1 MHAGNGRRERQL
13 SFPATGIISM
23 SDARDLL
30 SVGVDVGTTTTQ
42 IVFSRLN
49 LQDVSRPGQIP
60 RINITGREIIY
71 QSPIVFTP
79 LIDFETI
86 DADRL
91 NEIMRREYSAAG
103 VNPSQ
108 VETGAVIITGE
119 TAKKKNADEILRV
132 LSGLAGEF
140 VVSVAGPNV
149 ESLIAGKGAGAAEY
163 SQKNYATV
171 TNVDIGGGSANSA
184 TFHSGNL
191 IGAAAMNYGGRILEI
206 ENATGR
212 VRHIAEP
219 ATHIL
224 ADIGLN
230 LNIGDTP
237 SLDDLRRFTDRM
249 ADMTVELIEGTNSPL
264 AQKIYL
270 TPPVGVSGKGSVL
283 MFSGGI
289 GHYYYNPITIN
300 SVSDATRHD
309 DVGPLLAESLRRH
322 AVLNTYTIV
331 PPAETVRAT
340 VLGASTQTVTLSGST
355 IWAEREILPLKN
367 VHVIRPIFRAPENH
381 RDYSKRSDPSGER
394 SRHLHDLPS
403 KSAQV
408 PGSAVYGDT
417 STTPLSTAAPLSAD
431 VISRSIAEAVTRWD
445 INLTTDPFAIAL
457 ELDRPLDYESL
468 MQLATGLK
476 DFADTM
482 PADRPLIAII
492 ERDYAQALGQ
502 TVKGLAPSRALLVI
516 DQVGLSEG
524 DYIDIGTPLMDGRVV
539 PLSVKTLIFYH

>member
-1 MHAGNGRRERQL
+1 
-13 SFPATGIISM
+13 M
-23 SDARDLL
+23 SDSRDLL

-42 IVFSRLN
+42 IIFSRLN
-49 LQDVSRPGQIP
+49 LQDVARPGQIP
-60 RINITGREIIY
+60 RINITDRKVIY

-91 NEIMRREYSAAG
+91 NGIVRREYEAAG
-103 VNPSQ
+103 VDPSQ

-119 TAKKKNADEILRV
+119 TAKKKNADEILRA

-149 ESLIAGKGAGAAEY
+149 ESLIAGKGAGAADY

-184 TFHSGNL
+184 TFRSGNL
-191 IGAAAMNYGGRILEI
+191 IGAAAMNYGGRILEM
-206 ENATGR
+206 ENSTGR

-219 ATHIL
+219 AKHIL

-230 LNIGDTP
+230 LNVGDP
-237 SLDDLRRFTDRM
+237 LSLEDLRRFTDRM
-249 ADMTVELIEGTNSPL
+249 ADMTLELIEGTSSPL

-270 TPPVGVSGKGSVL
+270 TPPVGESGKGSVL

-289 GHYYYNPITIN
+289 GHYYYNPIPIN
-300 SVSDATRHD
+300 SVSDATIHD
-309 DVGPLLAESLRRH
+309 DVGPLLAESLRKH

-331 PPAETVRAT
+331 PPSETVRAT

-367 VHVIRPIFRAPENH
+367 VPVTRPT
-381 RDYSKRSDPSGER
+381 
-394 SRHLHDLPS
+394 LPAS
-403 KSAQV
+403 LEPASV
-408 PGSAVYGDT
+408 
-417 STTPLSTAAPLSAD
+417 
-431 VISRSIAEAVTRWD
+431 SRSITDAVNRWD
-445 INLTTDPFAIAL
+445 VNLATDPFAVAL

-468 MQLATGLK
+468 TQLASGLK
-476 DFADTM
+476 NFANTM
-482 PADRPLIAII
+482 PGDRPLIAII

-502 TVKGLAPSRALLVI
+502 TVKGLDPARALLVI

>member
-1 MHAGNGRRERQL
+1 MT
-13 SFPATGIISM
+13 FM
-23 SDARDLL
+23 SDSRDLL
-30 SVGVDVGTTTTQ
+30 SVGLDVGTTTTQ
-42 IVFSRLN
+42 IIFSRLN

-60 RINITGREIIY
+60 RINITDRKVIY

-79 LIDFETI
+79 LVDFETI

-91 NEIMRREYSAAG
+91 NEIVRREYSAAG
-103 VNPSQ
+103 VDPSQ

-119 TAKKKNADEILRV
+119 TAKKKNADEILRA

-149 ESLIAGKGAGAAEY
+149 ESLIAGKGAGAAQY
-163 SQKNYATV
+163 SQTNYATV

-184 TFHSGNL
+184 TFRSGTL

-206 ENATGR
+206 ENSNGR
-212 VRHIAEP
+212 VRHVAEP
-219 ATHIL
+219 AIHIL
-224 ADIGLN
+224 ADIGLT
-230 LNIGDTP
+230 LHVGDTP
-237 SLDDLRRFTDRM
+237 SLEDLRRFTDRM
-249 ADMTVELIEGTNSPL
+249 ADLTVELIEGTNSPL

-270 TPPVGVSGKGSVL
+270 TPPVGVSGKGSAL
-283 MFSGGI
+283 MLSGGI
-289 GHYYYNPITIN
+289 GHYYYNPVTIN

-309 DVGPLLAESLRRH
+309 DVGPLLAESLRKH

-331 PPAETVRAT
+331 QPSETVRAT

-367 VHVIRPIFRAPENH
+367 VPVMRPTLPASLEPASV
-381 RDYSKRSDPSGER
+381 SK
-394 SRHLHDLPS
+394 
-403 KSAQV
+403 
-408 PGSAVYGDT
+408 
-417 STTPLSTAAPLSAD
+417 
-431 VISRSIAEAVTRWD
+431 SIAEAVARWD
-445 INLTTDPFAIAL
+445 VNLATDPFAIAL
-457 ELDRPLDYESL
+457 ELDRALDYESL
-468 MQLATGLK
+468 TQLAMGLK
-476 DFADTM
+476 DFANTM
-482 PADRPLIAII
+482 PNDRPLIAII

>member
-1 MHAGNGRRERQL
+1 MAD
-13 SFPATGIISM
+13 S
-23 SDARDLL
+23 RDLL

-60 RINITGREIIY
+60 RINITDRKVIY

-79 LIDFETI
+79 LIDSETI
-86 DADRL
+86 DADKL
-91 NEIMRREYSAAG
+91 NEIVRREYANAG
-103 VNPSQ
+103 VDPGQ

-119 TAKKKNADEILRV
+119 TAKKKNADEILRA

-149 ESLIAGKGAGAAEY
+149 ESLIAGKGAGAAQY
-163 SQKNYATV
+163 SQQNYAIV

-184 TFHSGNL
+184 TFRNGEL

-206 ENATGR
+206 EHSTGK

-219 ATHIL
+219 AKHIL
-224 ADIGLN
+224 NDIGLR
-230 LNIGDTP
+230 LEIGDTP
-237 SLDDLRRFTDRM
+237 SLEELRRFTDRM
-249 ADMTVELIEGTNSPL
+249 ADMTVELIEGANSPL

-289 GHYYYNPITIN
+289 GHYYYNPIPIN
-300 SVSDATRHD
+300 SVSDATIHD
-309 DVGPLLAESLRRH
+309 DVGPLLAESLREH
-322 AVLNTYTIV
+322 AALNAYTIV

-367 VHVIRPIFRAPENH
+367 VPVIRPEFGRGDPAPTEI
-381 RDYSKRSDPSGER
+381 
-394 SRHLHDLPS
+394 
-403 KSAQV
+403 
-408 PGSAVYGDT
+408 T
-417 STTPLSTAAPLSAD
+417 
-431 VISRSIAEAVTRWD
+431 RSISDAVTRWD
-445 INLTTDPFAIAL
+445 VNLATDPFAIAL
-457 ELDRPLDYESL
+457 ELDKSLDYESL
-468 MQLATGLK
+468 TQLANGLN
-476 DFADTM
+476 DFANMM
-482 PADRPLIAII
+482 PSDRPLIAII

>member
-1 MHAGNGRRERQL
+1 MAESRN
-13 SFPATGIISM
+13 
-23 SDARDLL
+23 LL

-42 IVFSRLN
+42 IIFSRLN

-60 RINITGREIIY
+60 RIDITDRKVIY

-91 NEIMRREYSAAG
+91 NEIVRREYATAG
-103 VNPSQ
+103 VDPSR

-119 TAKKKNADEILRV
+119 TAKKKNADEILRA

-149 ESLIAGKGAGAAEY
+149 ESLIAGKGAGAAQY

-184 TFHSGNL
+184 TFRAGNL
-191 IGAAAMNYGGRILEI
+191 IGAAAMNYGGRILEV
-206 ENATGR
+206 ENSTGR

-219 ATHIL
+219 AKHIL
-224 ADIGLN
+224 NDIGMN
-230 LNIGDTP
+230 LQVGGSP
-237 SLDDLRRFTDRM
+237 SLEELRRFTDRM
-249 ADMTVELIEGTNSPL
+249 ADMTVELIEGTSSPL
-264 AQKIYL
+264 AHKIYL
-270 TPPVGVSGKGSVL
+270 TPPVGASGKGSVL

-289 GHYYYNPITIN
+289 GHYYYNPISIN
-300 SVSDATRHD
+300 SVSDVTRHYD
-309 DVGPLLAESLRRH
+309 EGPLLAESLRKH

-367 VHVIRPIFRAPENH
+367 VPVTRPLLPT
-381 RDYSKRSDPSGER
+381 SLDPAS
-394 SRHLHDLPS
+394 
-403 KSAQV
+403 
-408 PGSAVYGDT
+408 
-417 STTPLSTAAPLSAD
+417 
-431 VISRSIAEAVTRWD
+431 ISRSISEGVSRWD
-445 INLTTDPFAIAL
+445 VNIATDPFAVAL
-457 ELDRPLDYESL
+457 ELDRSLDYESL
-468 MQLATGLK
+468 TQLANGLK
-476 DFADTM
+476 SFADTM
-482 PADRPLIAII
+482 PSDRPLIAII

-502 TVKGLAPSRALLVI
+502 TVKGLTPSRALLVI

>member
-1 MHAGNGRRERQL
+1 MADSH
-13 SFPATGIISM
+13 
-23 SDARDLL
+23 DLL

-42 IVFSRLN
+42 IIFSRLN

-60 RINITGREIIY
+60 RINITDRKVIY

-86 DADRL
+86 DADKL
-91 NEIMRREYSAAG
+91 NEIVRREYSAAG
-103 VNPSQ
+103 VDPSQ

-119 TAKKKNADEILRV
+119 TAKKKNADEILRA

-149 ESLIAGKGAGAAEY
+149 ESLIAGKGAGAADY

-184 TFHSGNL
+184 TFQSGNL

-206 ENATGR
+206 EHSTGR

-219 ATHIL
+219 AKQIL
-224 ADIGLN
+224 NDIGLR
-230 LNIGDTP
+230 LEVGDSP
-237 SLDDLRRFTDRM
+237 SLEDLRRFADRM
-249 ADMTVELIEGTNSPL
+249 ADLTLELIEGTSSPL

-289 GHYYYNPITIN
+289 GHYYYNPIPIN
-300 SVSDATRHD
+300 TVNDATIYD
-309 DVGPLLAESLRRH
+309 DVGPLLAESLRKH
-322 AVLNTYTIV
+322 LGLNSYTIV
-331 PPAETVRAT
+331 PPSETVRAT

-355 IWAEREILPLKN
+355 IWAEHEILPLKN
-367 VHVIRPIFRAPENH
+367 VPVIRPVFRAQ
-381 RDYSKRSDPSGER
+381 RSEPTGER
-394 SRHLHDLPS
+394 SR
-403 KSAQV
+403 
-408 PGSAVYGDT
+408 SAVYNDA
-417 STTPLSTAAPLSAD
+417 STTGFDHERLSPPLSAE
-431 VISRSIAEAVTRWD
+431 VISRSITDAVNRWD
-445 INLTTDPFAIAL
+445 VNLATDPFAIAL
-457 ELDRPLDYESL
+457 ELDRSLDYESL
-468 MQLATGLK
+468 TQLANGLNN
-476 DFADTM
+476 FANTM
-482 PADRPLIAII
+482 PGDRPLIAII

-502 TVKGLAPSRALLVI
+502 TVKGLDPSRALLVI

>member
-1 MHAGNGRRERQL
+1 MAE
-13 SFPATGIISM
+13 S
-23 SDARDLL
+23 RDLL

-42 IVFSRLN
+42 IIFSRLN
-49 LQDVSRPGQIP
+49 LQDVSRAGQIP
-60 RINITGREIIY
+60 RINITDRKVIY

-91 NEIMRREYSAAG
+91 NEIVRREYAAAG
-103 VNPSQ
+103 VDPSQ

-119 TAKKKNADEILRV
+119 TAKKKNADEILRA

-149 ESLIAGKGAGAAEY
+149 ESLIAGKGAGAADY
-163 SQKNYATV
+163 SLKNYATV
-171 TNVDIGGGSANSA
+171 TNLDIGGGSANSA
-184 TFHSGNL
+184 TFRTGNL
-191 IGAAAMNYGGRILEI
+191 IGAAAMNYGGRILEV

-219 ATHIL
+219 AKHIL

-230 LNIGDTP
+230 LNVGDSP
-237 SLDDLRRFTDRM
+237 SLEDLRRFSDRM
-249 ADMTVELIEGTNSPL
+249 ADMTVELIEGTSSPL

-270 TPPVGVSGKGSVL
+270 TPPVGESGRGSVL

-289 GHYYYNPITIN
+289 GHYYYNPIPIH
-300 SVSDATRHD
+300 SVSDVTVHD
-309 DVGPLLAESLRRH
+309 DEGPLLAESLRNHR
-322 AVLNTYTIV
+322 VLNTYTIV
-331 PPAETVRAT
+331 QPSETVRAT

-367 VHVIRPIFRAPENH
+367 VPVTRPALP
-381 RDYSKRSDPSGER
+381 PSLE
-394 SRHLHDLPS
+394 P
-403 KSAQV
+403 A
-408 PGSAVYGDT
+408 AV
-417 STTPLSTAAPLSAD
+417 
-431 VISRSIAEAVTRWD
+431 SRSIAEAVARWD
-445 INLTTDPFAIAL
+445 VNLATDPFAVAL
-457 ELDRPLDYESL
+457 ELDQSLDYDSL
-468 MQLATGLK
+468 TRLASGLK
-476 DFADTM
+476 SFADSM

-502 TVKGLAPSRALLVI
+502 TVKGLDPSRALLVI

>member
-1 MHAGNGRRERQL
+1 
-13 SFPATGIISM
+13 M
-23 SDARDLL
+23 SDSRDLL

-60 RINITGREIIY
+60 RINITDRKVIF

-86 DADRL
+86 DADKL
-91 NEIMRREYSAAG
+91 NEIVRGEYRNAG
-103 VNPSQ
+103 VDPSQ

-119 TAKKKNADEILRV
+119 TAKKKNADEILRA

-149 ESLIAGKGAGAAEY
+149 ESLIAGKGAGAADY

-184 TFHSGNL
+184 TFQSGNL

-206 ENATGR
+206 EHSTGR

-219 ATHIL
+219 AKHIL
-224 ADIGLN
+224 NDIGLR
-230 LNIGDTP
+230 LEIGDSP
-237 SLDDLRRFTDRM
+237 SLEELRRFTDRM
-249 ADMTVELIEGTNSPL
+249 ADMTVELIEGTSSAL

-270 TPPVGVSGKGSVL
+270 TPPVGASGKGSVL

-289 GHYYYNPITIN
+289 GRYYYNPIPIN
-300 SVSDATRHD
+300 SVNDATRHD
-309 DVGPLLAESLRRH
+309 DVGPLLAESLRRN
-322 AVLNTYTIV
+322 AVLSSYQIV

-367 VHVIRPIFRAPENH
+367 VPVTRPM
-381 RDYSKRSDPSGER
+381 
-394 SRHLHDLPS
+394 LPAS
-403 KSAQV
+403 LEPAS
-408 PGSAVYGDT
+408 
-417 STTPLSTAAPLSAD
+417 
-431 VISRSIAEAVTRWD
+431 ISRSITDAVTRWD
-445 INLTTDPFAIAL
+445 VDLATDPFAIAL
-457 ELDRPLDYESL
+457 ELDQSLDYESL
-468 MQLATGLK
+468 TQLATGLK
-476 DFADTM
+476 DFANTM
-482 PADRPLIAII
+482 PRERPLIAII

-502 TVKGLAPSRALLVI
+502 TVKGLSPARPLLVI

>member
-1 MHAGNGRRERQL
+1 MAD
-13 SFPATGIISM
+13 S
-23 SDARDLL
+23 RDLL

-60 RINITGREIIY
+60 RIDITDRKVIY

-79 LIDFETI
+79 LIDSETI

-91 NEIMRREYSAAG
+91 NQIVRLEYAAAG
-103 VNPSQ
+103 VNPNQ

-119 TAKKKNADEILRV
+119 TAKKKNADEILRA

-149 ESLIAGKGAGAAEY
+149 ESLIAGKGAGAADY
-163 SQKNYATV
+163 SLKNYATV

-184 TFHSGNL
+184 TFRAGNL

-206 ENATGR
+206 ENSTGR
-212 VRHIAEP
+212 VRHIADP
-219 ATHIL
+219 ARYIL
-224 ADIGLN
+224 DDIGLR
-230 LNIGDTP
+230 LEIGDSP
-237 SLDDLRRFTDRM
+237 SLEDLRRFTDRM
-249 ADMTVELIEGTNSPL
+249 ADMTVELIEGTSSSL

-270 TPPVGVSGKGSVL
+270 TPPVGASGKGSVL

-289 GHYYYNPITIN
+289 GHYYYDPIPID
-300 SVSDATRHD
+300 SVGDVTRHD
-309 DVGPLLAESLRRH
+309 DVGPLLAESLHRN
-322 AVLNTYTIV
+322 AALSTYMIV

-355 IWAEREILPLKN
+355 IWAESQILPLKN
-367 VHVIRPIFRAPENH
+367 VPVTRPTLPASLEPASV
-381 RDYSKRSDPSGER
+381 SK
-394 SRHLHDLPS
+394 
-403 KSAQV
+403 
-408 PGSAVYGDT
+408 
-417 STTPLSTAAPLSAD
+417 
-431 VISRSIAEAVTRWD
+431 SIAEAVARWD
-445 INLTTDPFAIAL
+445 VNLATDPFAIAL
-457 ELDRPLDYESL
+457 ELDGPLDYESL
-468 MQLATGLK
+468 TQLATGLK
-476 DFADTM
+476 DFAETM
-482 PADRPLIAII
+482 PSNRPLIAII

-502 TVKGLAPSRALLVI
+502 TVKGLAPSRSLLVI

>member
-1 MHAGNGRRERQL
+1 MTE
-13 SFPATGIISM
+13 S
-23 SDARDLL
+23 RDLL

-60 RINITGREIIY
+60 RIHITDRKVVY

-91 NEIMRREYSAAG
+91 KEIVRREYSTAG
-103 VNPSQ
+103 VDPSQ

-132 LSGLAGEF
+132 LSGLAGGF

-149 ESLIAGKGAGAAEY
+149 ESLIAGKGAGAADY

-184 TFHSGNL
+184 TFRGGNL

-206 ENATGR
+206 ENFTGR
-212 VRHIAEP
+212 VRHIADP
-219 ATHIL
+219 ARRIL
-224 ADIGLN
+224 DDIGLH
-230 LNIGDTP
+230 LNIGDSP
-237 SLDDLRRFTDRM
+237 SLEDLRRFTDRM
-249 ADMTVELIEGTNSPL
+249 ADMTVELIEGTSSSL

-270 TPPVGVSGKGSVL
+270 TPPVGVSGRDSVL

-289 GHYYYNPITIN
+289 GHYYYNPIPIH

-331 PPAETVRAT
+331 QPTETVRAT

-367 VHVIRPIFRAPENH
+367 VPVIRPA
-381 RDYSKRSDPSGER
+381 
-394 SRHLHDLPS
+394 LPVS
-403 KSAQV
+403 LE
-408 PGSAVYGDT
+408 PSAV
-417 STTPLSTAAPLSAD
+417 
-431 VISRSIAEAVTRWD
+431 SRSVSEAASRWD
-445 INLTTDPFAIAL
+445 VNLATDPFAIAL
-457 ELDRPLDYESL
+457 ELDRSLDYQL
-468 MQLATGLK
+468 LTQLAGGLNN
-476 DFADTM
+476 FADTM
-482 PADRPLIAII
+482 PGNRPLVVII

>member
-1 MHAGNGRRERQL
+1 MPDSRA
-13 SFPATGIISM
+13 
-23 SDARDLL
+23 LL

-42 IVFSRLN
+42 VIFSRLN
-49 LQDVSRPGQIP
+49 LQDVSRAGQIP
-60 RINITGREIIY
+60 RINITDRKVIY

-79 LIDFETI
+79 LVDADTI
-86 DADRL
+86 DADKL
-91 NEIMRREYSAAG
+91 NQIVRGEYLNAG
-103 VNPSQ
+103 VDPSQ

-119 TAKKKNADEILRV
+119 TAKKKNADEILRA

-163 SQKNYATV
+163 SQTNYAIV

-184 TFHSGNL
+184 TFRAGEL

-206 ENATGR
+206 DHASSR
-212 VRHIAEP
+212 VRHLAEP
-219 ATHIL
+219 AKHIL
-224 ADIGLN
+224 NDMGLN
-230 LNIGDTP
+230 LNVGDAP
-237 SLDDLRRFTDRM
+237 SLDDLHRFTDRM
-249 ADMTVELIEGTNSPL
+249 ADMTVELIEGTSSPL

-270 TPPVGVSGKGSVL
+270 TPPVGASGKGSVL

-289 GHYYYNPITIN
+289 GHYYYNPFPIH
-300 SVSDATRHD
+300 SVSDATIHG
-309 DVGPLLAESLRRH
+309 DVGPLLAESLRKQP
-322 AVLNTYTIV
+322 VLSTYTIV

-367 VHVIRPIFRAPENH
+367 VPVIRPA
-381 RDYSKRSDPSGER
+381 
-394 SRHLHDLPS
+394 LPS
-403 KSAQV
+403 SLEPA
-408 PGSAVYGDT
+408 AV
-417 STTPLSTAAPLSAD
+417 A
-431 VISRSIAEAVTRWD
+431 RSISEAVIRWD
-445 INLTTDPFAIAL
+445 VNLATDPFAVAL
-457 ELDRPLDYESL
+457 ELDRALDYESL
-468 MQLATGLK
+468 TQLANGLK
-476 DFADTM
+476 EFANTM
-482 PADRPLIAII
+482 PSERPLIVII

-524 DYIDIGTPLMDGRVV
+524 DYIDIGAPLMDGRVV